1 MYRFESEYDTVI
13 NVEHWTS
20 ATAGGGADGNLM
32 WCNGK
37 TSLNIQETNW
47 KSGQPNLADG
57 KCVFVQFSNRTA
69 NLTTFSLGDCA
80 QKRKFLCEV
89 ITLGFFLTSSLY
101 LTVCSAPNRKN
112 WLCPMPTSCRQSAC
126 FYLESQMVSILLQN
140 YDHPNFILSLR

>member
-1 MYRFESEYDTVI
+1 MQLVTIDSSTRHAGLSKFAKSVSYLIFFYRLAMYRFESEYDTVI

-89 ITLGFFLTSSLY
+89 ITLSFFLL
-101 LTVCSAPNRKN
+101 R
-112 WLCPMPTSCRQSAC
+112 LC
-126 FYLESQMVSILLQN
+126 V
-140 YDHPNFILSLR
+140 